1 MDNGYRGA
9 AMCDPD
15 FVYKIVLLG
24 ESGVGKTSLVQRFVY
39 DSLSPEMAQTIGAVL
54 HVKTIPFEDDNYKL
68 IIWDL
73 GGQESFRQLRE
84 QYCANASGAFF
95 VFDRG
100 RPETLGSLDRWMES
114 LYASAGEVPV
124 VVIENKIDLEPVF
137 DVKDIQAE
145 IDKRSLQLM
154 KTSATENMNVDQT
167 FEGMIR
173 KINAGKS

>member
-1 MDNGYRGA
+1 LE
-9 AMCDPD
+9 DPD

-24 ESGVGKTSLVQRFVY
+24 ESGVGKTSLVQRYVY

-54 HVKTIPFEDDNYKL
+54 HVKTIPLEDANYKL

-100 RPETLGSLDRWMES
+100 RPETLGSIDRWMES

-124 VVIENKIDLEPVF
+124 VVIENKLDLKPVF
-137 DVKDIQAE
+137 DAKDIQAE
-145 IDKRSLQLM
+145 IDKRRLSLMQ
-154 KTSATENMNVDQT
+154 TSATESMNVNQT
-167 FEGMIR
+167 FEGLVRTIR
-173 KINAGKS
+173 GGKS

>member
-1 MDNGYRGA
+1 ME
-9 AMCDPD
+9 DPD

-24 ESGVGKTSLVQRFVY
+24 ESGVGKTSLVQRYVY

-54 HVKTIPFEDDNYKL
+54 HVKTIPLEDANYKL

-100 RPETLGSLDRWMES
+100 RPETLGSIDRWMES

-124 VVIENKIDLEPVF
+124 VVIENKIDLDPVF
-137 DVKDIQAE
+137 DAKDIQAE
-145 IDKRSLQLM
+145 IDNRRLALM
-154 KTSATENMNVDQT
+154 QTSATESMNVNQT
-167 FEGMIR
+167 FEGLVRTIR
-173 KINAGKS
+173 GARS

>member
-1 MDNGYRGA
+1 LE
-9 AMCDPD
+9 DPD

-24 ESGVGKTSLVQRFVY
+24 ESGVGKTSLVQRYVY

-54 HVKTIPFEDDNYKL
+54 HVKTIPLEDGNYKL

-100 RPETLGSLDRWMES
+100 RPETLGSIDRWMES

-124 VVIENKIDLEPVF
+124 VVIENKIDLKPVF
-137 DVKDIQAE
+137 DAKDIQAE
-145 IDKRSLQLM
+145 IDKRRLSLMQ
-154 KTSATENMNVDQT
+154 TSATESMNVNQT
-167 FEGMIR
+167 FEEMVRTIR
-173 KINAGKS
+173 GGKS

>member
-1 MDNGYRGA
+1 ME
-9 AMCDPD
+9 DPD

-24 ESGVGKTSLVQRFVY
+24 ESGVGKTSLVQRYVY

-54 HVKTIPFEDDNYKL
+54 HVKTIPLEDGNYKL

-100 RPETLGSLDRWMES
+100 RPETLGSIDRWMES

-124 VVIENKIDLEPVF
+124 VVIENKIDLKPVF
-137 DVKDIQAE
+137 DAKDIQAE
-145 IDKRSLQLM
+145 IDKRRLSLMQ
-154 KTSATENMNVDQT
+154 TSATESMNVNQT
-167 FEGMIR
+167 FEEMVRTIR
-173 KINAGKS
+173 GGKS